1 MGKYLWSSV
10 ASVFRNG
17 RLSKVSRAVAYT
29 VKVTLSKKWC
39 KIDTYVVTTN
49 RRHIDQRLACRVAAV
64 VVAAAA
70 AAAAAGIQRQAAAL
84 PARRIAARYCRP
96 ERRHTARSLF
106 TPGHF

>member
-1 MGKYLWSSV
+1 MV
-10 ASVFRNG
+10 QDRH
-17 RLSKVSRAVAYT
+17 
-29 VKVTLSKKWC
+29 
-39 KIDTYVVTTN
+39 VVTTN

-64 VVAAAA
+64 VVA

-96 ERRHTARSLF
+96 ERRHTARSLL

>member
-1 MGKYLWSSV
+1 MV
-10 ASVFRNG
+10 QDRQ
-17 RLSKVSRAVAYT
+17 
-29 VKVTLSKKWC
+29 
-39 KIDTYVVTTN
+39 VVTTN

-64 VVAAAA
+64 VVA

-96 ERRHTARSLF
+96 ERRHTARSLL